1 MKRIYFDG
9 NDFFVSSD
17 GATFKLDTTPDKRTV
32 LKGDFMIDVGSVSK
46 LLAHFNKDVCVF
58 SMMIDTPAKII
69 EMIHVNNINSQ
80 FISGV
85 SQLKTEFKIL
95 KDKVEKHNKSGMF
108 GRMKKIDY

>member
-9 NDFFVSSD
+9 NNFSVSSD
-17 GATFKLDTTPDKRTV
+17 GATFK
-32 LKGDFMIDVGSVSK
+32 GDFMIIIDVVSLSK
-46 LLAHFNKDVCVF
+46 LLAHFNKDVCVS
-58 SMMIDTPAKII
+58 SMMIDTPPGII

>member
-9 NDFFVSSD
+9 NDFSVLSD
-17 GATFKLDTTPDKRTV
+17 GATFK
-32 LKGDFMIDVGSVSK
+32 GDFIIDVGSVSK

-58 SMMIDTPAKII
+58 SMIFDTPPGTI
-69 EMIHVNNINSQ
+69 EMIHVNNVNSQ
-80 FISGV
+80 FISEV
-85 SQLKTEFKIL
+85 SQLKTEFRIL